1 MKALSQ
7 IGNQLRAFYG
17 RYSTA
22 IDMAGK
28 FVLALVSFFWVRSTL
43 GFSSVLSNPFVLL
56 ILAVLCMLFPLTAVP
71 VLTMVLVIG
80 QAFTLG
86 IDAGAVTLG
95 ILLILLILF
104 LRFIPEDALEVSLVP
119 MTMFFGFVPLV
130 PICAGIRRK
139 VSAVFSIVSGV
150 VVYYLMATLS
160 REAEN
165 LQKLKLSQY
174 AKRLQLLIG
183 GTFSPTMI
191 VNLIALIAVFTVAY
205 TLRRMTFNYSMVAA
219 VPVAGLVY
227 LMFVVFGGLVPGTKF
242 SIGASFVGTIGSV
255 IAAYIFLALLRPLD
269 YTKSERLE
277 FEDDDY
283 YYYVKA
289 IPKASATAEELRK
302 LHSKESEDPE
312 HDTKDEAIEKPDL
325 DNVNFEQR
333 LEDSLKNL

>member
-43 GFSSVLSNPFVLL
+43 GFNSVLSNPFVLL

-227 LMFVVFGGLVPGTKF
+227 LMFVVFGGLVPGTRF
-242 SIGASFVGTIGSV
+242 SIGASFIGTIGSV

-302 LHSKESEDPE
+302 LHSKEEQDPE
-312 HDTKDEAIEKPDL
+312 QDTKDEPIEKPDL

>member
-1 MKALSQ
+1 MKSLSQ

-43 GFSSVLSNPFVLL
+43 GFNSVLSNPFVLL
-56 ILAVLCMLFPLTAVP
+56 ILAVLCMLFPLSAVP
-71 VLTMVLVIG
+71 VLTMVLVTG
-80 QAFTLG
+80 EAFTLG

-104 LRFIPEDALEVSLVP
+104 LRFIPEDALEISLVP

-183 GTFSPTMI
+183 GTFSPTMV

-227 LMFVVFGGLVPGTKF
+227 LMFVVFGGLVPGTRF
-242 SIGASFVGTIGSV
+242 SIPVAFIGTVGSV
-255 IAAYIFLALLRPLD
+255 IAAFIFLALLRPLD

-302 LHSKESEDPE
+302 FRSKEEKDPDE
-312 HDTKDEAIEKPDL
+312 TAEDEAIEKPDL
-325 DNVNFEQR
+325 DNVNFEQQ

>member
-1 MKALSQ
+1 MKAFSQ

-17 RYSTA
+17 RYATA
-22 IDMAGK
+22 IDMVAK
-28 FVLALVSFFWVRSTL
+28 FVLALASFLWVRSTL
-43 GFSSVLSNPFVLL
+43 GFSSVFSNPFILL
-56 ILAVLCMLFPLTAVP
+56 ILAVLCMLFPLSAIP
-71 VLTMVLVIG
+71 VLTMVLVTG
-80 QAFTLG
+80 QAFSLG

-104 LRFIPEDALEVSLVP
+104 LRFIPDDALEVSLVP

-130 PICAGIRRK
+130 AICAGIRRK
-139 VSAVFSIVSGV
+139 ISAVFSIVSGV
-150 VVYYLMATLS
+150 VMYYLMATLS

-183 GTFSPTMI
+183 GTFSPTMV

-205 TLRRMTFNYSMVAA
+205 SIRRLSFNYSMLIS

-227 LMFVVFGGLVPGTKF
+227 MMFVVFGSLVSGTSF
-242 SIGASFVGTIGSV
+242 SIPMSLVGTIGSV
-255 IAAYIFLALLRPLD
+255 IAAYILLLILRPLD
-269 YTKSERLE
+269 YTKSEHLE

-289 IPKASATAEELRK
+289 IPKVSATAEELRR
-302 LHSKESEDPE
+302 LRSKQKDSED
-312 HDTKDEAIEKPDL
+312 DTGEDDIEKPDL
-325 DNVNFEQR
+325 DHVNFEQQ